1 MDLRS
6 LQSKSDALANE
17 LHALIAEL
25 RPANPHPRLQA
36 SEAAC
41 FVALEHWDAVRG
53 LLGSGILASGAV
65 VHRAQYEALVRSIW
79 LLFGASDD
87 QINKHFSPLS
97 RETEQTTK
105 NIPSVAEMLHHLST
119 RAPKEAY
126 QPLLEFKE
134 VSWGALNSFV
144 HTGRHAIRRNHEG
157 YPPELVAGVLQN
169 CNGLGVFSCMQAVL
183 LSGSPGLQKDVIEIG
198 DRHEGCTPKRRDA

>member
-1 MDLRS
+1 MDLRG
-6 LQSKSDALANE
+6 LQNKSDRLAEE
-17 LHALIAEL
+17 LRAFLAEL
-25 RPANPHPRLQA
+25 PAAIPHPRLQA

-65 VHRAQYEALVRSIW
+65 VHRSQYEALVRSMW
-79 LLFGASDD
+79 LLFAASDE
-87 QINKHFSPLS
+87 QIGKHFSHLS

-105 NIPSVAEMLHHLST
+105 NIPLAAEMLKHLST

-126 QPLLEFKE
+126 VPLLEFKE

-157 YPPELVAGVLQN
+157 YPPDLVAGILRN
-169 CNGLGVFSCMQAVL
+169 SNGVGVFTCMQAVL
-183 LSGSPGLQKDVIEIG
+183 LSGSPQLQKDIIEIG
-198 DRHEGCTPKRRDA
+198 DRHEGCVPARRDA

>member
-1 MDLRS
+1 MDLRA
-6 LQSKSDALANE
+6 LRKKSDAMAQE
-17 LHALIAEL
+17 LHAFLAKL
-25 RPANPHPRLQA
+25 PPANPHPRLQA

-53 LLGSGILASGAV
+53 LLGSEILASGAV

-79 LLFGASDD
+79 LLFGATDE
-87 QINKHFSPLS
+87 QINKHFSRLN
-97 RETEQTTK
+97 RETEQTAK
-105 NIPSVAEMLHHLST
+105 NIPSVAEMLRHLST

-126 QPLLEFKE
+126 EPLLEFKE

-157 YPPELVAGVLQN
+157 YPPELVSGVLQN
-169 CNGLGVFSCMQAVL
+169 SNGLGVFSCMQAVL
-183 LSGSPGLQKDVIEIG
+183 LSGFPQLQKDIIAIG
-198 DRHEGCTPKRRDA
+198 DRHEGCTPKRREV

>member
-1 MDLRS
+1 
-6 LQSKSDALANE
+6 
-17 LHALIAEL
+17 LHAFLAKT
-25 RPANPHPRLQA
+25 PATVPHARFQA

-79 LLFGASDD
+79 LLFAASDE
-87 QINKHFSPLS
+87 QINKHFSRLS
-97 RETEQTTK
+97 LETEQTAK
-105 NIPSVAEMLHHLST
+105 KIPSVAEMLQHLST
-119 RAPKEAY
+119 RAPKVAY
-126 QPLLEFKE
+126 IPLLEFKD

-157 YPPELVAGVLQN
+157 YPPDLVAGILRN
-169 CNGLGVFSCMQAVL
+169 SNGLGVFACMQAVL
-183 LSGSPGLQKDVIEIG
+183 LSGHQHMQKDVIDIG
-198 DRHEGCTPKRRDA
+198 DRHEGCVPKRRDA